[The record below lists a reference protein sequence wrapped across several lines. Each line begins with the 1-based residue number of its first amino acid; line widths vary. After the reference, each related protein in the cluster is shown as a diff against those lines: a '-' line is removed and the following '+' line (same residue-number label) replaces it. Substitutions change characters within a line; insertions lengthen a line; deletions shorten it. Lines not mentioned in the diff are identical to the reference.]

1 MKVDSMKV
9 DSMLVESIHNKP
21 PNSQSNQSKHSTS
34 VDLASRGYFKLDLH
48 RECIN
53 FIKRFEPFVWFST
66 LTFQYSTH
74 PEACEKA
81 FKRWIVHINESLYG
95 RRFREHK
102 QGVCWIRAL
111 EFQRREVAHF
121 HCLLG
126 SLEFNKLLRDEAVRD
141 YFAQAWVTDI
151 GRKLPSGEYPKRFKA
166 VPNRF
171 DRVADLTE
179 PTEVDSI
186 INGYAFIKEYDPRG
200 GAVNYLSKY
209 IFKGGEVDY
218 FVPPEQRHL
227 LNDSSPML
235 GTQFVN

>member
-1 MKVDSMKV
+1 
-9 DSMLVESIHNKP
+9 MLVESIHNKP
-21 PNSQSNQSKHSTS
+21 LNSQSNQSRHSTS
-34 VDLASRGYFKLDLH
+34 VELASKGYFKLDLH

-53 FIKRFEPFVWFST
+53 FIKRFEPFGWYAT

-81 FKRWIVHINESLYG
+81 FKRWIVHINQSLYG

-102 QGVCWIRAL
+102 KGVTWIKAL
-111 EFQRREVAHF
+111 EYQEKRPEKVIHF
-121 HCLLG
+121 HALIG
-126 SLEFNKLLRDEAVRD
+126 SDKLNKLLRGKAEMNAFAEA
-141 YFAQAWVTDI
+141 WKTDM
-151 GRKLPSGEYPKRFKA
+151 GRKLYAGEYPKRFKA
-166 VPNRF
+166 EPNRF

-200 GAVNYLSKY
+200 GAASYCSKY
-209 IFKGGEVDY
+209 ILKGGEVDY
-218 FVPPEQRHL
+218 FIAPEQRYL
-227 LNDSSPML
+227 LSDTSPML

>member
-1 MKVDSMKV
+1 
-9 DSMLVESIHNKP
+9 MLVENIQHNPESSKQKITPLNP
-21 PNSQSNQSKHSTS
+21 PLT
-34 VDLASRGYFKLDLH
+34 GYFKLDLH

-53 FIKRFEPFVWFST
+53 FIRRIEPFALYAT

-111 EFQRREVAHF
+111 EYQEKRPEKVIHF
-121 HCLLG
+121 HALIG
-126 SLEFNKLLRDEAVRD
+126 SLEFDKLLRYEAVRD
-141 YFAQAWVTDI
+141 YFAEAWKTDM
-151 GRKLPSGEYPKRFKA
+151 GRKLPSGEFPKRFKA
-166 VPNRF
+166 EANRF

-179 PTEVDSI
+179 ITKVDSI
-186 INGYAFIKEYDPRG
+186 INGWAKIDEYDSRG
-200 GAVNYLSKY
+200 RAANYLSKY
-209 IFKGGEVDY
+209 LFKGGEVDY
-218 FVPPEQRHL
+218 FVPPKQRCL
-227 LNDSSPML
+227 LSDTPPML

>member
-1 MKVDSMKV
+1 MI
-9 DSMLVESIHNKP
+9 VESIHNKP
-21 PNSQSNQSKHSTS
+21 PNSQSNQSRHRTS
-34 VDLASRGYFKLDLH
+34 VELASKGYFKLDLH

-53 FIKRFEPFVWFST
+53 FIKRFEPFSMFAT

-102 QGVCWIRAL
+102 QGICWIRAL
-111 EFQRREVAHF
+111 EYQEKRPEKVIHF
-121 HCLLG
+121 HALIG
-126 SLEFNKLLRDEAVRD
+126 SLEFYKLLRVEAVRD
-141 YFAQAWVTDI
+141 YYAEAWVTDI

-166 VPNRF
+166 ETNRF

-179 PTEVDSI
+179 LTKVDSI
-186 INGYAFIKEYDPRG
+186 VNGYAYIKEYDPRG